1 MRDTYADDSGHEP
14 DGLLYLD
21 NQLCFALHSAA
32 RQVVRE
38 YRGVLDSLGITY
50 TQYLVLLVLWEW
62 DRDKMSHPTVLALGE
77 RLGLDS
83 GTLTPL
89 LKRMEVN
96 GLITR
101 TVPERDRRERYIRL
115 TAAGRNL
122 RRRARQVP
130 VSLLKRSPFS
140 LQEIVSLRDH
150 VNRLRSALSS
160 AERESA

>member
-1 MRDTYADDSGHEP
+1 MRDTQMDDSGRDPE
-14 DGLLYLD
+14 GVLRLD
-21 NQLCFALHSAA
+21 NQLCFALYAAA

-50 TQYLVLLVLWEW
+50 PQYLVLLVLWEW
-62 DRDKMSHPTVLALGE
+62 DRENMPRPTILALGE

-89 LKRMEVN
+89 LKRMETN
-96 GLITR
+96 GVVTR
-101 TVPERDRRERYIRL
+101 TVPEHDRRERYIRL

-130 VSLLKRSPFS
+130 VSLLKRSPLS
-140 LQEIVSLRDH
+140 LGEIVSLRDH
-150 VNRLRSALSS
+150 VNRLRNALSS
-160 AERESA
+160 ADRQRA

>member
-1 MRDTYADDSGHEP
+1 MIDRQVDDSSQDP
-14 DGLLYLD
+14 AGLLKLD
-21 NQLCFALHSAA
+21 NQLCFALHAAA

-50 TQYLVLLVLWEW
+50 PQYLVLLVLWEW
-62 DRDKMSHPTVLALGE
+62 DQDHMARPTILALGE

-89 LKRMEVN
+89 LKRMETN
-96 GLITR
+96 GFITR
-101 TVPERDRRERYIRL
+101 TVPAHDRRERYIGL

-130 VSLLKRSPFS
+130 ISLLKRSPIS
-140 LQEIVSLRDH
+140 LGEIILLRDH

-160 AERESA
+160 AGGQRA